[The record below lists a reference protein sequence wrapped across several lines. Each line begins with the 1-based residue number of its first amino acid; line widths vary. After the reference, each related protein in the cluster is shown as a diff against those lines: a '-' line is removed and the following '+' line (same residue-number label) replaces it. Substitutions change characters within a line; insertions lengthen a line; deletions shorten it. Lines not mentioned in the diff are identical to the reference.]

1 MGSHHGFH
9 SASEKNVPIA
19 CYVEYFSSGR
29 KDKITKHD
37 LVEHFI
43 FNISTGAWSENVVGL
58 KKQQLNS
65 FLTFFKDLLRMQKS

>member
-1 MGSHHGFH
+1 MVS

-43 FNISTGAWSENVVGL
+43 FNIPTGALEAVL
-58 KKQQLNS
+58 KIV
-65 FLTFFKDLLRMQKS
+65 F